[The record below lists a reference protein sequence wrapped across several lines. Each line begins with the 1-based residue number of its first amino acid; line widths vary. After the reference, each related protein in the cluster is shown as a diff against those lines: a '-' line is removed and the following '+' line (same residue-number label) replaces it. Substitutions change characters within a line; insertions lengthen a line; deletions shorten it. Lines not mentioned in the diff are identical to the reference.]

1 MPYLPSETV
10 MKIASQ
16 LADMAGNE
24 NVPNVLVLIIQTI
37 NEFQASI
44 NDKNLDAIA
53 KQLYQKYQDN
63 PDSDVSYYAK
73 FYAAK

>member
-1 MPYLPSETV
+1 
-10 MKIASQ
+10 
-16 LADMAGNE
+16 MAGNE